1 MRNLSTIEPVRG
13 HPQGIAGWPLNARWL
28 LWQESN
34 ALKDAFRPNSFRKED
49 NLPPKSKKSSNNGLL
64 CPECSRKPLNRQ
76 PGTAQSRKYLRWSRD
91 RPILCLSFDV
101 SRGHCVPTAWPDQIN
116 CREDFCN
123 FKHPAINPE
132 LVIGGCLKGI
142 REYNCFCLLF
152 FPVFFGVFGTITV

>member
-49 NLPPKSKKSSNNGLL
+49 NLPPKSKNSSNNGLL
-64 CPECSRKPLNRQ
+64 CPEYSRKPLNRQ

-91 RPILCLSFDV
+91 RPILCLSFDAMRSNLKNTSVILFWMLTHEKRDIV
-101 SRGHCVPTAWPDQIN
+101 STSKTSCDWTQKTRKMRHN
-116 CREDFCN
+116 
-123 FKHPAINPE
+123 
-132 LVIGGCLKGI
+132 
-142 REYNCFCLLF
+142 
-152 FPVFFGVFGTITV
+152 